1 MPSTSSNTAAPCW
14 KKQHQQNMEQ
24 RRKGLDAASISRADG
39 MATECRNRLMDS
51 IKKISSQSSSGG
63 RKLGLFLS
71 GGVDSSAIL
80 QAAALIV
87 IIDPSDEENDTS
99 RRSPDDELYAIEA
112 ARLYNDS
119 VSDTCKMKH
128 SIMKLSP
135 AHLIKEYSR
144 PTIKTLALW
153 GYMETRN
160 SLIISAALHEADKL
174 GITDIIVG
182 DNADELFGG
191 SYDCYFHEK
200 YSNDHEAWKEKRN
213 SMAELPFVTQKLATE
228 YGITVHQPFTDQD
241 IFVQWALNETSR
253 DDCVTTDK
261 CELQSHFGGPYEIQN
276 CGKLP
281 LREAFCTVASWRRM
295 DWIFRGSGASDGDI
309 LVDHYNTSIG
319 ISDDEFQS
327 EQAEYLAEKGVKLKS
342 KEHLHNI
349 RIFQEVFGG
358 LVHPTKERYPIGDP
372 RGCLEEKKTEC
383 AATNG
388 DVDVSDDDLID
399 VNAGGRIIAARRGV
413 LCQLKGTIGSEEGKE
428 RNTSP
433 VEISDAID
441 SKWTALKDL
450 DAEIISLENSFTD
463 EEKFI
468 TSIVGGSTSDIV
480 TLNVSGTVM
489 ATKRDTLLVIKEV
502 ANWAKKISNIQE
514 DVSNLFQENDINGAE
529 LLALNEFGLEKV
541 GVKRAG
547 TICLLLK
554 EIKQLEKASQDV
566 VTLIEHSPYCFGKIL
581 DFLRMKQVGSLELCG
596 NPALPS
602 VCEHN
607 RDMFE
612 KVVKYYIP
620 GESSKRILG

>member
-1 MPSTSSNTAAPCW
+1 MLTTSSNTCNAAPCW

-24 RRKGLDAASISRADG
+24 RRKGLDAAAISRADG

-51 IKKISSQSSSGG
+51 MMKISSQSSSGD

-80 QAAALIV
+80 QAAALSNVQLDAAITVV
-87 IIDPSDEENDTS
+87 IIDPSDEENTTP

-119 VSDTCKMKH
+119 VSATYEMKH
-128 SIMKLSP
+128 SIVTLSP

-160 SLIISAALHEADKL
+160 SLIISAALHEANKL
-174 GITDIIVG
+174 GLTDIIVG

-228 YGITVHQPFTDQD
+228 YGITVHQPFTDQEF
-241 IFVQWALNETSR
+241 FVQWALNETSR

-281 LREAFCTVASWRRM
+281 LREAFCTLASWRRM

-327 EQAEYLAEKGVKLKS
+327 EQAEYLSQKGVKLKS

-372 RGCLEEKKTEC
+372 RGCVSCCFEIDEQFCHLCDEYPAQHPEKT
-383 AATNG
+383 
-388 DVDVSDDDLID
+388 
-399 VNAGGRIIAARRGV
+399 
-413 LCQLKGTIGSEEGKE
+413 
-428 RNTSP
+428 
-433 VEISDAID
+433 
-441 SKWTALKDL
+441 
-450 DAEIISLENSFTD
+450 
-463 EEKFI
+463 
-468 TSIVGGSTSDIV
+468 
-480 TLNVSGTVM
+480 
-489 ATKRDTLLVIKEV
+489 
-502 ANWAKKISNIQE
+502 
-514 DVSNLFQENDINGAE
+514 
-529 LLALNEFGLEKV
+529 
-541 GVKRAG
+541 
-547 TICLLLK
+547 
-554 EIKQLEKASQDV
+554 
-566 VTLIEHSPYCFGKIL
+566 
-581 DFLRMKQVGSLELCG
+581 
-596 NPALPS
+596 
-602 VCEHN
+602 
-607 RDMFE
+607 
-612 KVVKYYIP
+612 
-620 GESSKRILG
+620 